1 MTRKVTAILMTLI
14 ALASTL
20 SSNAFAEA
28 DGFRGIKWGT
38 EFSTVKDSM
47 TYLRTDPVYGGIKI
61 YSRKDDDLHIG
72 GATLE
77 SIGYGFWQ
85 DKFCSVDI
93 QFKGYTNFSSLK
105 DALFEKFGAGS
116 KPNRSLEEYFWHGV
130 ITGISLI
137 YKEVSREGYLFMF
150 SNEINKQQENFK
162 SEKAKEGAETGF

>member
-1 MTRKVTAILMTLI
+1 MTLI
-14 ALASTL
+14 ALAFTL

-105 DALFEKFGAGS
+105 DALFEKFGAGNQ
-116 KPNRSLEEYFWHGV
+116 PNRFLEEYFWHGV
-130 ITGISLI
+130 VTGISLI

-150 SNEINKQQENFK
+150 SNEINKQQESFK
-162 SEKAKEGAETGF
+162 SEKAKEGAGTGF